1 MEYGDR
7 KQMNSHV
14 KSENGKCY
22 EKNKDKRMGE
32 SWIEAT
38 LLRSVVREG
47 RLVRPLRLLTKGG
60 NGVRGPGEERSG
72 WVVSVKALLCGACWV
87 NYRQQGVQ
95 RAWNTVSEKETG
107 ELRLDESGD

>member
-1 MEYGDR
+1 MASTMKKIKIKGWG
-7 KQMNSHV
+7 SH
-14 KSENGKCY
+14 G
-22 EKNKDKRMGE
+22 G
-32 SWIEAT
+32 EAT

-47 RLVRPLRLLTKGG
+47 LLGRWPLRLLTKGG

-107 ELRLDESGD
+107 ELRLDESRD